1 MPYDELYM
9 AGAREIVGAL
19 PQYTG
24 AAQIVGTIPQYTQ
37 DHMRQAYAAGAAAA
51 AQQLQNAAPR
61 GNAIA
66 YGSNLGTNERPPRD
80 ARLFPLPFTLL
91 AIPASATATVT
102 SRPQVL
108 FRPQRLVVAS
118 SAVQTNF
125 VINDIRVGKDSQ
137 FVQAGSLEAA
147 VFAPNAVGVML
158 TFDTCQ
164 QGCDVSLVVQNTDA
178 AAAHDF
184 RATFFG
190 AAVQ

>member
-9 AGAREIVGAL
+9 AGASQIVGAL

-24 AAQIVGTIPQYTQ
+24 AAQIVGSVPMYQQ
-37 DHMRQAYAAGAAAA
+37 QLRAAYAAGAAAA
-51 AQQLQNAAPR
+51 TAQLHNTAPS
-61 GNAIA
+61 GNAVA
-66 YGSNLGTNERPPRD
+66 YGSHLGVNDRPPRD
-80 ARLFPLPFTLL
+80 ARLFPLPFAQTGI
-91 AIPASATATVT
+91 AASATAQVT

-118 SAVQTNF
+118 STVQTNF
-125 VINDIRVGKDSQ
+125 LINDIRVGKDSQ
-137 FVQAGSLEAA
+137 FVQAGSLEAS

-164 QGCDVSLVVQNTDA
+164 QGCDVTLVVQNTDGGN
-178 AAAHDF
+178 AHDF